1 MDLGVSEHVRP
12 ILDQVRSMIRDEIM
26 PLETEYHDEIGK
38 AGDRFKLTE
47 RQIEIMEG
55 LKAKAKEHGLW
66 NLWLTGS
73 DKGKG
78 LTTVDYAYLAEE
90 MGWCRIAAEAFNCS
104 APIPAIWKCWSD
116 MVRTITRKHG

>member
-1 MDLGVSEHVRP
+1 MDLGLSGRVKPTHAAVR
-12 ILDQVRSMIRDEIM
+12 QMIRDEIM
-26 PLETEYHDEIGK
+26 PLEAEYHDEIGK
-38 AGDRFKLTE
+38 AGDRFKLTS

-55 LKAKAKEHGLW
+55 LKTKAKARRHW

-73 DKGKG
+73 GKGKG

-104 APIPAIWKCWSD
+104 APDTTA
-116 MVRTITRKHG
+116 RTPSIAGW